1 MSSLLFFNLIVLA
14 VWIIACASI
23 EVKKFL
29 STSCFWTL
37 RSVQVA
43 TRKRR
48 KEKGGGGVE
57 KGKKKG
63 EGCSKVALLML
74 ITAYYVTRI

>member
-1 MSSLLFFNLIVLA
+1 MSSLILSNLIVLA

-23 EVKKFL
+23 EVKRF
-29 STSCFWTL
+29 TSCFWTL

-48 KEKGGGGVE
+48 KEKRGGGV
-57 KGKKKG
+57 KKG
-63 EGCSKVALLML
+63 EEKREGCSKVALLML